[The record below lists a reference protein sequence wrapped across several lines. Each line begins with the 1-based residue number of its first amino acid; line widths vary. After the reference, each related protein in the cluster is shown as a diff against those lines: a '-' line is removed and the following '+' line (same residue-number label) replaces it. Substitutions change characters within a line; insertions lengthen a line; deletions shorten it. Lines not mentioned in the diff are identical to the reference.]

1 MYKASRAEQPK
12 KGLKRSNGMLG
23 EVRAAAPPPPL
34 LPLLF
39 GDSLTNRPANQTPT
53 NKDASLGQA
62 QQEAAMHLR

>member
-23 EVRAAAPPPPL
+23 EVRAAAPP
-34 LPLLF
+34 PLLF

>member
-23 EVRAAAPPPPL
+23 EVRAAAPPF
-34 LPLLF
+34 F

-53 NKDASLGQA
+53 NKDASLGKA